1 MRKVND
7 TATIRQQVACG
18 EFFDNDGL
26 SKYSW
31 SNFSM
36 AETQQKL
43 KKPSAQATPLSVLQR
58 FRVLIRTAQR
68 HSQWVE
74 RQSGVTGAQ
83 LWALQEL
90 VEAPGLR
97 VGELANRM
105 ALHQSTAS
113 NMVDRL
119 ETAGLL
125 RKQRTSADQRV
136 VRLYLTDEGTA
147 LLGRAPSPAR
157 GILPEALRLMDQD
170 GLSRLQGELDA
181 LLRQIRDLDEG
192 FGMQPLPFT
201 E

>member
-1 MRKVND
+1 
-7 TATIRQQVACG
+7 
-18 EFFDNDGL
+18 
-26 SKYSW
+26 
-31 SNFSM
+31 M
-36 AETQQKL
+36 AETQQKV
-43 KKPSAQATPLSVLQR
+43 KKLAPQASPLSVLQR

-68 HSQWVE
+68 HSQWIE

-119 ETAGLL
+119 ETGGLI
-125 RKQRTSADQRV
+125 RKERTSADQRV
-136 VRLYLTDEGTA
+136 VRLYLTDEGTS
-147 LLGRAPSPAR
+147 LLARAPSPAR
-157 GILPEALRLMDQD
+157 GVLPEALRLLDPD
-170 GLSRLQGELDA
+170 ALKRLQGELDG
-181 LLRQIRDLDEG
+181 LLLQIRDLDEG

>member
-1 MRKVND
+1 MSSPQ
-7 TATIRQQVACG
+7 TA
-18 EFFDNDGL
+18 
-26 SKYSW
+26 
-31 SNFSM
+31 
-36 AETQQKL
+36 L
-43 KKPSAQATPLSVLQR
+43 KKSAEKGPASISPLSVLQR

-68 HSQWVE
+68 HSQWIE

-90 VEAPGLR
+90 SEVPGLR

-119 ETAGLL
+119 ETSKLI
-125 RKQRTSADQRV
+125 RKERTSADQRV
-136 VRLYLTDEGTA
+136 VRLYLTEDGEA
-147 LLGRAPSPAR
+147 LLRRAPSPAR
-157 GILPEALRLMDQD
+157 GVLPEALRLLDEEA
-170 GLSRLQGELDA
+170 LARLQGELDG
-181 LLRQIRDLDEG
+181 LLRQIKNLDEG

>member
-1 MRKVND
+1 MSQSQSPLPKSADKN
-7 TATIRQQVACG
+7 RQV
-18 EFFDNDGL
+18 
-26 SKYSW
+26 
-31 SNFSM
+31 
-36 AETQQKL
+36 
-43 KKPSAQATPLSVLQR
+43 TPLSVLQR

-68 HSQWVE
+68 HSQWIE

-90 VEAPGLR
+90 SEVPGLR

-113 NMVDRL
+113 NMIDRL
-119 ETAGLL
+119 ESGGLI
-125 RKQRTSADQRV
+125 RKERTSADQRV
-136 VRLYLTDEGTA
+136 VRLYLTDEGAA

-157 GILPEALRLMDQD
+157 GVLPEALRLLEGEDLCRLQAELD
-170 GLSRLQGELDA
+170 GLLKQIKVLD
-181 LLRQIRDLDEG
+181 DG

>member
-1 MRKVND
+1 
-7 TATIRQQVACG
+7 
-18 EFFDNDGL
+18 
-26 SKYSW
+26 
-31 SNFSM
+31 M
-36 AETQQKL
+36 AETQQHKT
-43 KKPSAQATPLSVLQR
+43 KKPATPLSVLLR

-68 HSQWVE
+68 HSQWIE

-83 LWALQEL
+83 LWVLQEL
-90 VEAPGLR
+90 TEVPGLR

-119 ETAGLL
+119 ETSGLI
-125 RKQRTSADQRV
+125 RKERTSTDQRV

-147 LLGRAPSPAR
+147 VLARAPSPAR
-157 GILPEALRLMDQD
+157 GVLVEGLRLLAPDE
-170 GLSRLQGELDA
+170 LKSLQGELDK
-181 LLRQIRDLDEG
+181 LLLQIRDLDEG

>member
-1 MRKVND
+1 M
-7 TATIRQQVACG
+7 
-18 EFFDNDGL
+18 
-26 SKYSW
+26 
-31 SNFSM
+31 
-36 AETQQKL
+36 
-43 KKPSAQATPLSVLQR
+43 SVLQR

-68 HSQWVE
+68 HSQWIE

-83 LWALQEL
+83 LWAMQEL

-119 ETAGLL
+119 ETGGLI
-125 RKQRTSADQRV
+125 RKERTSADQRV
-136 VRLYLTDEGTA
+136 VRLYLTEKGQE
-147 LLGRAPSPAR
+147 LLARAPSPAR
-157 GILPEALRLMDQD
+157 GVLPEALRKLDEASLQRLQNELD
-170 GLSRLQGELDA
+170 GLLM
-181 LLRQIRDLDEG
+181 QIKNMDEG

>member
-1 MRKVND
+1 MV
-7 TATIRQQVACG
+7 
-18 EFFDNDGL
+18 
-26 SKYSW
+26 
-31 SNFSM
+31 
-36 AETQQKL
+36 ETQQKV
-43 KKPSAQATPLSVLQR
+43 KKPAPPATPLSVLQR

-68 HSQWVE
+68 HSQWIE

-90 VEAPGLR
+90 SEVSGLR

-119 ETAGLL
+119 ETGGLI
-125 RKQRTSADQRV
+125 RKERSSVDQRV
-136 VRLYLTDEGTA
+136 VRLYLTEEGVA
-147 LLGRAPSPAR
+147 MLGRAPSPAR
-157 GILPEALRLMDQD
+157 GVLPEALRLLDP
-170 GLSRLQGELDA
+170 GALNRLQDELDGV
-181 LLRQIRDLDEG
+181 LLQIRDLDEG

>member
-1 MRKVND
+1 
-7 TATIRQQVACG
+7 
-18 EFFDNDGL
+18 
-26 SKYSW
+26 
-31 SNFSM
+31 M

-43 KKPSAQATPLSVLQR
+43 RKLAPQATPLSVLQR

-68 HSQWVE
+68 HSQWIE

-90 VEAPGLR
+90 FEVPGLR

-119 ETAGLL
+119 ETGGLI
-125 RKQRTSADQRV
+125 RKERTSADQRV
-136 VRLYLTDEGTA
+136 VRLYLTGEGTA

-157 GILPEALRLMDQD
+157 GVLPEALRLLDPEA
-170 GLSRLQGELDA
+170 LKRLQGELDG
-181 LLRQIRDLDEG
+181 LLLQIRDLDEG